1 MNKRELPESMAALMH
16 EQQKAEAALTYWTH
30 KEKILRQQIKNLTRK
45 KRTHRLCVRAGML
58 ESFLEE
64 PDLLSDDQ
72 VMDILEIAFRQTEV
86 QETLAEMLKSVDKE
100 VD

>member
-1 MNKRELPESMAALMH
+1 MGRREIPESLEALM
-16 EQQKAEAALTYWTH
+16 EEKQKAETELTYWTH
-30 KEKILRQQIKNLTRK
+30 KEKILRHQLKDLTRK
-45 KRTHRLCVRAGML
+45 ERTHRLCVRAGML

-72 VMDILEIAFRQTEV
+72 VMDLLKIAFRQTEV
-86 QETLAEMLKSVDKE
+86 QEALAEMLKTVDTE